1 MIYIIKKYIYFELL
15 ILLRV
20 VNHWMPLDKNIN
32 IAIVAYLTFLGFIYI
47 LFKYKFE
54 NRKSVLLNCNF
65 RNKHVCI
72 IGGSEG
78 LGLSLA
84 KKILHEKPH
93 TVSILARNVNKLEK
107 AKNILI
113 NEVTKKGVNAKI
125 NIIQCNL
132 ALKESINEAFDNVLM
147 NKSLNENEDEPN
159 NIHENN
165 INFVNKKIQ
174 NAELNSHNI
183 NHIDVLICNAA
194 YVSTNE
200 NEKLQLSDLLNTINT
215 NIYGNINFISKAV
228 LHMKNKK
235 AVIKSEQIQ
244 SNEKDKNNKISKQNE
259 CQGGGM
265 IVFINSEGALYPIY
279 GYSYY
284 LMSKSCMWVYNN
296 ILDQELKHFNIHIVN
311 AFLPSIET
319 PGYAQENLT
328 KPLITKKIEAMTAT
342 LNSDYAAKKVIEKI
356 KQGKKFITL
365 DINGFFLSI
374 LHSGYRNPDCYF
386 DYLMS
391 VSLFGFLVFISS
403 LYKVYIEYI
412 IYTNK

>member
-32 IAIVAYLTFLGFIYI
+32 IAIVAYLTVLGFIYI
-47 LFKYKFE
+47 LFKYIFE
-54 NRKSVLLNCNF
+54 NHKSVLLNCNF

-93 TVSILARNVNKLEK
+93 TVSILARNVSKLEK

-113 NEVTKKGVNAKI
+113 NEMIKKDMNVKI

-132 ALKESINEAFDNVLM
+132 ASKESINEAFENVLM
-147 NKSLNENEDEPN
+147 NKSLDTNEY
-159 NIHENN
+159 ENN
-165 INFVNKKIQ
+165 INFVNKKTQ
-174 NAELNSHNI
+174 NEELNPNDI
-183 NHIDVLICNAA
+183 NSIDVLICNAA

-215 NIYGNINFISKAV
+215 NIYGNIDFISKAV

-235 AVIKSEQIQ
+235 VAIKSEQIQ
-244 SNEKDKNNKISKQNE
+244 SNEKDKNNKFSKQNGHP
-259 CQGGGM
+259 GGGM
-265 IVFINSEGALYPIY
+265 IVFINSEGALYPVY

-284 LMSKSCMWVYNN
+284 LMSKSCMWIYNN

-328 KPLITKKIEAMTAT
+328 KPLITKKIEAITST
-342 LNSDYAAKKVIEKI
+342 LNSDYTAKKVIEKI

-391 VSLFGFLVFISS
+391 VSFFGLLVFISS